1 MKVLFA
7 TPELA
12 PWMKSGGLGEIS
24 WSLPAA
30 LLAAGVDAR
39 ILVPAYT
46 PLLAAFPKARLVADL
61 APAGGELPAS
71 RLLEAKTDSGVS
83 LLLLDCPAF
92 FQRTGTAYL
101 DADGIDFT
109 DNHLR
114 FGLLSKS
121 KRTASKRDG
130 SEFAMRRITLNN
142 SDTSFKGSSVKGFQR
157 FLLTS

>member
-61 APAGGELPAS
+61 AD
-71 RLLEAKTDSGVS
+71 R
-83 LLLLDCPAF
+83 
-92 FQRTGTAYL
+92 
-101 DADGIDFT
+101 
-109 DNHLR
+109 
-114 FGLLSKS
+114 KS
-121 KRTASKRDG
+121 
-130 SEFAMRRITLNN
+130 
-142 SDTSFKGSSVKGFQR
+142 VV
-157 FLLTS
+157 